1 VQTTR
6 LLKSILPG
14 SCLWTS
20 LRDVEGFTFQQTIK
34 ELNSMFLEV
43 NAGEDDAMDEDAE
56 LSSAVPQS
64 IRDMASYRGAM
75 EALGALIW

>member
-1 VQTTR
+1 
-6 LLKSILPG
+6 
-14 SCLWTS
+14 
-20 LRDVEGFTFQQTIK
+20 
-34 ELNSMFLEV
+34 MFLEV
-43 NAGEDDAMDEDAE
+43 NAGEDDAMNEDAE

>member
-1 VQTTR
+1 
-6 LLKSILPG
+6 
-14 SCLWTS
+14 LWTS

-43 NAGEDDAMDEDAE
+43 NAGEDDAMNEDAE